1 MPTKYKQ
8 TVTAKKSL
16 DLVPEIIRL
25 LEAGEVI
32 ILPTDN
38 TYAFVAHA
46 FNPEA
51 VTKLRSLKEWDMPSP
66 LGIFST
72 KEKAEEVAVVTPASK
87 RMMAEFPYPVTMIM
101 RKQKHI
107 IDELTGGFNNLLILC
122 PDRFIYDLVEA
133 VPFPM
138 ACASAS
144 VSSEIIKVTTFEVAA
159 SVYDGKVPLIVDGGR
174 SKYGRSGT
182 LVDFTVEVPTILKYG
197 PISVDDLR
205 PILPEIILPSHL
217 MK

>member
-1 MPTKYKQ
+1 MRQQKKL

-32 ILPTDN
+32 ILPTDH

-46 FNPEA
+46 FNREGLSKIR
-51 VTKLRSLKEWDMPSP
+51 TLKQWDTPSP
-66 LGIFST
+66 LGIFT
-72 KEKAEEVAVVTPASK
+72 IQEKAEEVVVVTPASR

-101 RKQKHI
+101 RKQKQVL
-107 IDELTGGFNNLLILC
+107 DELTGGFKNLLIIC
-122 PDRFIYDLVEA
+122 PDQFIYDLVEA

-144 VSSEIIKVTTFEVAA
+144 ISAEIVKVTTFDVAA

-174 SKYGRSGT
+174 CKYGRSGT

-197 PISVDDLR
+197 PVSVDDLR